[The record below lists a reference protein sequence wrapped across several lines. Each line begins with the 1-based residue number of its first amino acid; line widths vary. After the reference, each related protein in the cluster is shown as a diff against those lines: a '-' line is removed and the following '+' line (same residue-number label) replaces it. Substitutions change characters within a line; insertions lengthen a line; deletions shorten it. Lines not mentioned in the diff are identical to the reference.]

1 MENSDFEAK
10 IKKNYNKTNSPRKEA
25 WYKGSLHQVSHGH
38 RIADMVSRHLDI
50 KDKKVLD
57 IGCGDGGISV
67 AFALRGADIVGIDLD
82 PDRIET
88 SVLRAKDH
96 RVDVKFFID
105 NAEKM
110 SLNDNSF
117 DVVVC
122 NALIEHVFN
131 PEKLAREIGRVLKT
145 GGILFLDTP
154 SRYSVL
160 QLISDTHYG
169 LFGISIMP
177 RWLAAYY
184 TVKIRKRHNKYNVDY
199 LRTYRYL
206 KRIFNKN
213 NIVFFEDANITY
225 LVNQIEGKL
234 PLPNKGLRSNVV
246 NITNK
251 LHLSW
256 FLIAFI
262 KSWLYRTFITSGW
275 SLIGK
280 KYL

>member
-57 IGCGDGGISV
+57 IGCGDGGVSV
-67 AFALRGADIVGIDLD
+67 AFAQRGADVVGIDLD
-82 PDRIET
+82 PDRIDT
-88 SVLRAKDH
+88 STLRANDH
-96 RVDVKFFID
+96 RLNVKFFVD
-105 NAEKM
+105 DAEKM
-110 SLNDNSF
+110 SLNDNSY

-131 PEKLAREIGRVLKT
+131 PEELASEISRVLKN

-177 RWLAAYY
+177 RWLATYY

-199 LRTYRYL
+199 LRTYGYL

-213 NIVFFEDANITY
+213 NIVFIDDANITY
-225 LVNQIEGKL
+225 LVNQIEGKI
-234 PLPNKGLRSNVV
+234 PLPQRGLRSNVV
-246 NITNK
+246 NILK
-251 LHLSW
+251 RLHLSW
-256 FLIAFI
+256 LLIGLV
-262 KSWLYRTFITSGW
+262 KSWFYRTFITSGW